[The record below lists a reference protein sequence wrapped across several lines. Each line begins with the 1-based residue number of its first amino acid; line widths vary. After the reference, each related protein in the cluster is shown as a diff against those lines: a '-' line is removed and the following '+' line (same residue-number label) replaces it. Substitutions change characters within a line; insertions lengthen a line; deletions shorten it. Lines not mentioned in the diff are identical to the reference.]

1 MDYVRRRRHK
11 EKWKEETIKSIFWL
25 KLTWSLMRV
34 NDNQG
39 VNNVPGQYSGDVV
52 ICRGSQK
59 KKVRKSSRFL
69 CKLHWLSQI
78 FYHQSLNQF
87 FP

>member
-11 EKWKEETIKSIFWL
+11 EKWKEETNKCIFWL

-39 VNNVPGQYSGDVV
+39 VYNVPGQDSGDV
-52 ICRGSQK
+52 CRGS
-59 KKVRKSSRFL
+59 
-69 CKLHWLSQI
+69 
-78 FYHQSLNQF
+78 
-87 FP
+87 